1 MAEPVDPSPQQNANL
16 SGEAPRKSF
25 FAKVKRGLF
34 MTHTEILEKLGS
46 AVKEGLGFDE
56 SVVEALEETL
66 LEADVGADTAA
77 ALADAIRARTSPTRR
92 TDAAELRVLL
102 REEIEKL
109 LANAPR
115 AAEPGAPPPL
125 EVVFL
130 VGVNG
135 SGKTTTTAKLAR
147 RWSAEGRSVLLA
159 AADTFRAGAIE
170 QLQVWADRLKLPLVR
185 HREGADPSAVLFDA
199 LSAARSRGV
208 SLLLVDT
215 AGRLHTKHNLM
226 EELAKMRRIAG
237 REVPGAPHR
246 TLLVLDATT
255 GSNGLAQ
262 ARRFVEAVGATG
274 VVLTKLDGSAKGG
287 VVLAIYREL
296 KLPVLFVGVGE
307 GMDDLVPF
315 EPSEYAEALLGDE
328 SPAQEP
334 V

>member
-1 MAEPVDPSPQQNANL
+1 MADPVDPPPEPS
-16 SGEAPRKSF
+16 RKSF

-56 SVVEALEETL
+56 SVVESLEETL

-77 ALADAIRARTSPTRR
+77 SLADAIRARTSPTRR
-92 TDAAELRVLL
+92 TDAEELKRLL

-109 LANAPR
+109 LADAPR
-115 AAEPGAPPPL
+115 AAAAATPPL

-135 SGKTTTTAKLAR
+135 SGKTTTTAKLAK
-147 RWSAEGRSVLLA
+147 RWSGEGRTVLLA

-170 QLQVWADRLKLPLVR
+170 QLQVWADRLKLPLVK

-199 LSAARSRGV
+199 LSAAKSRGV

-237 REVPGAPHR
+237 REVAGAPHR

-262 ARRFVEAVGATG
+262 ARKFVEAAGATG

-315 EPSEYAEALLGDE
+315 EPAEYAEALLGEE
-328 SPAQEP
+328 SPAEKP
-334 V
+334 A